1 MVEEK
6 KIDVGLLGERL
17 SEKTQTEITIISV
30 PKIFDYEIYVRV
42 KDFERSIVMV
52 AFLGLVSLSLSLIL

>member
-1 MVEEK
+1 MVERERTE
-6 KIDVGLLGERL
+6 IGLLGETL
-17 SEKTQTEITIISV
+17 TEKTQTEMKIVSV
-30 PKIFDYEIYVRV
+30 PKIFEFEHYIRI